1 MNSENMLDINTKTLM
16 KENLNLDTI
25 LVHGSDVEEP
35 FGAAVTPIYQAS
47 TYKFKNAAH
56 GASCFAGEATGYI
69 YTRIGNPT
77 INALEKTLALLEN
90 ASNCIVTSSGMAA
103 VNTVYMSFLSSGD
116 HIVSTDAVYGPSRVV
131 IEKYW
136 SRFGIEYSYIDTSNI
151 ENIKKAI
158 RPNTKMLYIETPTNP
173 TMMLTDLKAA
183 VEIAHQHNILVV
195 VDNTFCTPILQRPL
209 DLGAD
214 VVVHSMTK
222 FINGHADIVAGAIMT
237 KTEELNR
244 IIRPTMISLG
254 CCMDPT
260 QAYMVI
266 RGVKTLSLRVK
277 KQQENAIIIAEWL
290 EKHPAVESVAYP
302 GLPSHPQYELGKK
315 QMDGPG
321 SLISFELKGGFKA
334 GEILMNN
341 IRLVLLAVS
350 LGGVES
356 LMSHPASM
364 SHSKITKEARLR
376 GGITDGL
383 VRFAVGIEDVN
394 DIIADLEQALRRC
407 I

>member
-1 MNSENMLDINTKTLM
+1 M
-16 KENLNLDTI
+16 KENLHIDTI
-25 LVHGSDVEEP
+25 LIHGSDVDEP

-47 TYKFKNAAH
+47 TYKFKSAAH
-56 GASCFAGEATGYI
+56 GAACFAGEDSGYI

-77 INALEKTLALLEN
+77 INALEKTLAQLEN
-90 ASNCIVTSSGMAA
+90 AAKCVVTSSGMGA
-103 VNTVYMSFLSSGD
+103 VNTVYMSFLNAGD
-116 HIVSTDAVYGPSRVV
+116 HIISTDAVYGPSRVV

-136 SRFGIEYSYIDTSNI
+136 SRFGVEYSYIDTSNS

-158 RPNTKMLYIETPTNP
+158 RPNTKMLFIETPTNP
-173 TMMLTDLKAA
+173 TIRLTDLKAA
-183 VEIAHQHNILVV
+183 AEIAHKHNILVV

-222 FINGHADIVAGAIMT
+222 FINGHADIVAGAIMS
-237 KTEELNR
+237 KTEALDK
-244 IIRPTMISLG
+244 IVRPTMINLG
-254 CCMDPT
+254 CNMDPT

-277 KQQENAIIIAEWL
+277 KQQENAQIIAEWL
-290 EKHPAVESVAYP
+290 EKHPAVASVAYP
-302 GLPSHPQYELGKK
+302 GLSSHPQFELGQQ

-321 SLISFELKGGFKA
+321 SLISFELKGGCKA
-334 GEILMNN
+334 GETLMDH
-341 IRLVLLAVS
+341 IKLILLAVS

-364 SHSKITKEARLR
+364 SHSKLTKEARLA

-383 VRFAVGIEDVN
+383 VRFAVGIEEVN
-394 DIIADLEQALRRC
+394 DIIADLEQALQKC

>member
-1 MNSENMLDINTKTLM
+1 MQKPLH
-16 KENLNLDTI
+16 LDTI
-25 LVHGSDVEEP
+25 LIHGSDVEEP

-56 GASCFAGEATGYI
+56 GAACFAGEDPGFI

-77 INALEKTLALLEN
+77 LQALEKTLAQLEN
-90 ASNCIVTSSGMAA
+90 AATCVVTSSGMAA
-103 VNTVYMSFLSSGD
+103 VNTVYMAFLSAGD

-136 SRFGIEYSYIDTSNI
+136 SRFGVEYSYIDTSNI
-151 ENIKKAI
+151 ENIKAAI

-173 TMMLTDLKAA
+173 TIAITDLRAA
-183 VEIAHQHNILVV
+183 AEIARQHNILLV
-195 VDNTFCTPILQRPL
+195 VDNTFCTPVLQRPL

-222 FINGHADIVAGAIMT
+222 FINGHADIVAGAIMS
-237 KTEELNR
+237 KTVELDK
-244 IIRPTMISLG
+244 IIRPTMVNMG

-266 RGVKTLSLRVK
+266 RGVKTLALRVK
-277 KQQENAIIIAEWL
+277 KQQENAQIIAEWL
-290 EKHPAVESVAYP
+290 EKHPAVESVSYP
-302 GLPSHPQYELGKK
+302 GLPSHPQYETGQK
-315 QMDGPG
+315 QMNGPG
-321 SLISFELKGGFKA
+321 SLISFELKGGYKA
-334 GEILMNN
+334 GETLMNN
-341 IRLVLLAVS
+341 IQLILLAVS

-364 SHSKITKEARLR
+364 THSKMSKESRLA

-383 VRFAVGIEDVN
+383 VRFAPGIEEVN
-394 DIIADLEQALRRC
+394 DIIADLDQALRKC